1 MAGAVVVT
9 TPQEVALADCR
20 KGLAMFDS
28 VGVPVVGVVENMSY
42 FICDQCG
49 KHHNIF
55 REGGGER
62 IAKSWGVPL
71 IAKVPLEPAVA
82 GCGDE
87 GTPAVLRYPNSES
100 AKAFMQ
106 AADAT
111 VRTLAMFE
119 AEGDGVLKNFN
130 FEFEQLPVED
140 A

>member
-1 MAGAVVVT
+1 M
-9 TPQEVALADCR
+9 VAL
-20 KGLAMFDS
+20 
-28 VGVPVVGVVENMSY
+28 
-42 FICDQCG
+42 
-49 KHHNIF
+49 
-55 REGGGER
+55 
-62 IAKSWGVPL
+62 
-71 IAKVPLEPAVA
+71 
-82 GCGDE
+82 
-87 GTPAVLRYPNSES
+87 SES